1 MAVHQSTL
9 CVFVSEPGLQTW
21 VDFCAGGLPYSTK
34 LNRLPW
40 NSRMKPFHV
49 KDVCIRDDTSLTRE
63 VHDGGPN
70 DSGTVDGEQLG
81 DK

>member
-1 MAVHQSTL
+1 
-9 CVFVSEPGLQTW
+9 
-21 VDFCAGGLPYSTK
+21 
-34 LNRLPW
+34 
-40 NSRMKPFHV
+40 MKPFHV
-49 KDVCIRDDTSLTRE
+49 KDVCIRDDTNLARE